1 MDLREAA
8 RARIVD
14 TRHVRNWAGNQVY
27 RARRLREPESIDA
40 LQELVR
46 SSTSLRVLGSRHA
59 FNDITDTTG
68 DHISLARLPRVI
80 EIDRE
85 AGTVTVDGAV
95 RYGDLCPV
103 LEEAG
108 LALHNLASLPHISVA
123 GACLTATHG
132 SGDRL
137 GNLST
142 AVAGLEL
149 VRADGDL
156 VMIERSTDPDGLAA
170 AVVSLGSLGVVTRLT
185 LDVEPTYR
193 MRQVVFEDLP
203 IAAFR
208 AHLDE
213 ITSAADSVS
222 GFTQWR
228 GPVIEQIWT
237 KQRVRDE
244 DGEARL
250 SAMSD
255 LFGATAATVPLHPIR
270 GVTPDACTAQLGIP
284 GPWFDRLPH
293 FRLDHTPSAGEEL
306 QSEFFVAREH
316 ALAAFDAL
324 DALRDRLEP
333 LVLVSEIRTIAS
345 DELWLSPAYRRPSV
359 AFHFTWRP
367 DWPSVRKLLPAI
379 EAALEPFEPRPHWA
393 KLFTMAPEV
402 VRSRYER
409 LPSFAAMANR
419 FDPQGTFRNDFTR
432 RYVVSEEPRRERLP

>member
-1 MDLREAA
+1 M
-8 RARIVD
+8 
-14 TRHVRNWAGNQVY
+14 RNWAGNQVY
-27 RARRLREPESIDA
+27 RARRLHEPETVEA
-40 LQELVR
+40 VQELVR
-46 SSTSLRVLGSRHA
+46 SSSSLRVLGSRHA
-59 FNDITDTTG
+59 FNDIADTTG
-68 DHISLARLPRVI
+68 DHVSLARLPRVI
-80 EIDRE
+80 EIDRA
-85 AGTVTVDGAV
+85 AGTVTVDGAI

-103 LEEAG
+103 LEDAG
-108 LALHNLASLPHISVA
+108 LALHNLASLPHISIA
-123 GACLTATHG
+123 GACLTGTHG
-132 SGDRL
+132 SGVRL

-142 AVAGLEL
+142 AVSGLEL
-149 VRADGDL
+149 VRADGEL
-156 VMIERSTDPDGLAA
+156 VQIERSADPDGVAA
-170 AVVSLGSLGVVTRLT
+170 AVVSLGALGVVTRLT

-208 AHLDE
+208 EHFDE

-244 DGEARL
+244 DGAGLAEL
-250 SAMSD
+250 GD
-255 LFGATAATVPLHPIR
+255 LFGATLASVQLHPIR
-270 GVTPDACTAQLGIP
+270 GVTPDACTAQLGVP

-316 ALAAFDAL
+316 AVAAFDAIS
-324 DALRDRLEP
+324 ALRERLEP
-333 LVLVSEIRTIAS
+333 LVFVSEIRTIAA
-345 DELWLSPAYRRPSV
+345 DELWLSPAYRRSSV

-367 DWPSVRKLLPAI
+367 DWPSVRALLPVI
-379 EAALEPFEPRPHWA
+379 EAAIEPFEPRPHWA

-409 LPSFAAMANR
+409 LPAFVAMASR
-419 FDPQGTFRNDFTR
+419 FDPEGTFRNDFAR
-432 RYVVSEEPRRERLP
+432 RYVFGEEPR

>member
-1 MDLREAA
+1 M
-8 RARIVD
+8 
-14 TRHVRNWAGNQVY
+14 RNWAGNQVY
-27 RARRLREPESIDA
+27 RARRLHEPERVEA

-46 SSTSLRVLGSRHA
+46 SSSSLRVLGSRHA
-59 FNDITDTTG
+59 FNDIADTTG
-68 DHISLARLPRVI
+68 DHVSLARLPRVI
-80 EIDRE
+80 EIDRGG
-85 AGTVTVDGAV
+85 GTVTVDGAI

-108 LALHNLASLPHISVA
+108 LALPNLASLPHISIA
-123 GACLTATHG
+123 GACLTGTHG

-142 AVAGLEL
+142 AVSGLEL
-149 VRADGDL
+149 VRADGEL
-156 VMIERSTDPDGLAA
+156 VRIDRSTDPDGLAA
-170 AVVSLGSLGVVTRLT
+170 AVVSLGALGVVTRLT

-203 IAAFR
+203 IAALR
-208 AHLDE
+208 EHLDA

-237 KQRVRDE
+237 KQRVRAGD
-244 DGEARL
+244 DGDAGL
-250 SAMSD
+250 SAVGD
-255 LFGATAATVPLHPIR
+255 LFGASAATIQLHPIR
-270 GVTPDACTAQLGIP
+270 GVTPDACTAQLGVP

-306 QSEFFVAREH
+306 QSEFLVGREH
-316 ALAAFDAL
+316 AVAAFDAIH
-324 DALRDRLEP
+324 ALRDRLEP
-333 LVLVSEIRTIAS
+333 LVFVSEIRTIAA
-345 DELWLSPAYRRPSV
+345 DGLWLSPAYGRSSV

-367 DWPSVRKLLPAI
+367 DWPSVRALLPVI

-393 KLFTMAPEV
+393 KLFTMAPEI

-409 LPSFAAMANR
+409 LPDFVAMATR
-419 FDPQGTFRNDFTR
+419 FDPEGTFRNDFTR
-432 RYVVSEEPRRERLP
+432 RYVCGEEPR